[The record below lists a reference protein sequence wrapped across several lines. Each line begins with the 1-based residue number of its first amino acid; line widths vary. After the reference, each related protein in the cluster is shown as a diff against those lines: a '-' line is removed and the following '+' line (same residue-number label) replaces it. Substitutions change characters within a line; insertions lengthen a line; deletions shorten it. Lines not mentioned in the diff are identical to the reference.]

1 MNLELIGA
9 LTDLEKE
16 RGISKEIL
24 LEAIEVAI
32 VSAYKR
38 NYGSGSAMN
47 VRVDLNDQTGD
58 IRVFSRRTVVEEV
71 TDPALEI
78 DEVAAKEIDPNYAL
92 GDIVEIEVTP
102 KDFGRIAAQTAKQV
116 VIQRI
121 REAERSMVYDEY
133 SNREGDVVTGL
144 IQRQEYRNVIVDLDR
159 VEAVLPMSEQIL
171 HEEYVHNT
179 RLKFYI
185 NEVKQ
190 STKGPQVFLSRTH
203 PGLLKGLFELEVP
216 EIHSGEVEIKSVAR
230 EAGYRSKVAVYS
242 RDEAIDPVGACVGA
256 KGIRV
261 QAIVSELNGEKI
273 DIIKWVPDEKVFIA
287 NALSPAK
294 VLTVILD
301 EENKT
306 ARTVVPDD
314 QLSLAIGKEGQNA
327 RLAARL
333 TGWKIDIKSETQA
346 KDLPEFQVSLV
357 EELETDQVDHN
368 VVEDTV
374 DELADDIVAV
384 QEIQEFQEIDE
395 TKHTDAVAL
404 VTDIVVDGIV
414 EDDAEVGEETVS
426 VEKEEEDELEASKEK
441 GVVEDISLITNVKK
455 RKSWEERFGSLTTKS
470 LDQEQESKDKTRES
484 TGKKSKKK
492 KEEKVL
498 TDLSQLDLGDFNFD
512 SEGE

>member
-1 MNLELIGA
+1 M
-9 LTDLEKE
+9 
-16 RGISKEIL
+16 
-24 LEAIEVAI
+24 
-32 VSAYKR
+32 
-38 NYGSGSAMN
+38 
-47 VRVDLNDQTGD
+47 
-58 IRVFSRRTVVEEV
+58 
-71 TDPALEI
+71 
-78 DEVAAKEIDPNYAL
+78 
-92 GDIVEIEVTP
+92 
-102 KDFGRIAAQTAKQV
+102 
-116 VIQRI
+116 
-121 REAERSMVYDEY
+121 
-133 SNREGDVVTGL
+133 
-144 IQRQEYRNVIVDLDR
+144 
-159 VEAVLPMSEQIL
+159 
-171 HEEYVHNT
+171 
-179 RLKFYI
+179 
-185 NEVKQ
+185 
-190 STKGPQVFLSRTH
+190 
-203 PGLLKGLFELEVP
+203 
-216 EIHSGEVEIKSVAR
+216 
-230 EAGYRSKVAVYS
+230 
-242 RDEAIDPVGACVGA
+242 
-256 KGIRV
+256 